1 MKNDIEKL
9 IILYKKLYDI
19 IVGKDINFK
28 YTVEKYI
35 IEIIELL
42 NVYKINKSL
51 ELKNEIVAVYR
62 SLYPPRDGLTEFF
75 FWDNN
80 YEKRMEMNKELDK
93 VKKEISILMEKL
105 FYEEK

>member
-19 IVGKDINFK
+19 VAGKDINFK

-80 YEKRMEMNKELDK
+80 YEKRMEMNKELDE